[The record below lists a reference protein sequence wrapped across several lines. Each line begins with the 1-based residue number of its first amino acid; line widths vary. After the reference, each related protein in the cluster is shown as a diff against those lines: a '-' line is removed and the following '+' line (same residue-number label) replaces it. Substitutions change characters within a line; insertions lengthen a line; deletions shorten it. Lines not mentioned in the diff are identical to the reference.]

1 MKDGESGRE
10 QACLLSGLWSAEA
23 RRAELCM
30 LKYASFP
37 SFLLT
42 CPKSSWQASR
52 RVTLAAAATAT
63 GMFEGC
69 YVLVG
74 KFREGGGCQAEK
86 GMWRQMAVRTSSNC
100 LCGEQHVGGS
110 TTRICSPQTDRL
122 DYPCGALSYNH
133 HPCPCN
139 IMPAWVGHTNTD
151 LLMCCISSFYTL
163 VSIWDFYGCSG
174 PFRLFCDCLG
184 GFVTVIRHGRFGW
197 ENSV

>member
-1 MKDGESGRE
+1 MFWWGNSEKEVAAKQRRGCGDRWLCA
-10 QACLLSGLWSAEA
+10 QAAIAC
-23 RRAELCM
+23 
-30 LKYASFP
+30 
-37 SFLLT
+37 
-42 CPKSSWQASR
+42 
-52 RVTLAAAATAT
+52 
-63 GMFEGC
+63 
-69 YVLVG
+69 VG
-74 KFREGGGCQAEK
+74 NS
-86 GMWRQMAVRTSSNC
+86 MWEVPQLGSVPLRQT
-100 LCGEQHVGGS
+100 
-110 TTRICSPQTDRL
+110 RL

-139 IMPAWVGHTNTD
+139 IMPAWVGHTNTE